1 MKHKI
6 LITGALHPHALKLLQ
21 SAPDAEVAYHPDVPY
36 EKVLELIPSANAII
50 TRSET
55 KIPRELIDKAPHLKV
70 IARASVGIGS
80 VDIDYATERGILVIN
95 TPGKNTNSAA
105 ELTWSLLLSIVRNV
119 IAAHRNM
126 EGLKWDR
133 HTFTG
138 TELLHKTIGIV
149 GLGNVG
155 HRVARFARA
164 FDMEVL
170 AYDPYISDDVF
181 EAHHAKKVDL
191 MTLVKQSDVI
201 TVHVPKNKETTG
213 MIGAEHVAQMKE
225 GVILLNLARG
235 GIIDE
240 KAMLAGLK
248 DGKIRGAGI
257 DTWNEEP
264 PKDNP
269 FREFPHVVMTPHI
282 GASTLE
288 AQYRIGES
296 VAEQTLRALR
306 DEVVDFPVNMPR
318 LKVLTNPRVKAYIV
332 LAEKLGTFANQS
344 LDFNPRTVK
353 VLFQGELSREDGAMI
368 RRAFL
373 RGYLKNTANEAITF
387 VNAEQKAKDR
397 GIHVTDED
405 DPGFSEYPS
414 AIKFIVSDGKETFSI
429 AGVAFSENNIRI
441 CQVDEFKFEVIPE
454 GHMLSMVN
462 RDQPGVIGRVGTLL
476 GSNSV
481 NISQFELSR
490 NMPGGKAMSLI
501 RVDSPVPKPVIDQL
515 RAISNMVSVRL
526 IEV

>member
-1 MKHKI
+1 MKYKI

-21 SAPDAEVAYHPDVPY
+21 SAPDADIAYQPDVPY
-36 EKVLELIPSANAII
+36 DKVLELIAPCHALI

-55 KIPRELIDKAPHLKV
+55 RVPRELIDRAPHLKV

-80 VDIDYATERGILVIN
+80 IDIDYATERGILVIN
-95 TPGKNTNSAA
+95 TPGMNSDSAA
-105 ELTWSLLLSIVRNV
+105 ELTWAHLLNIVRNV
-119 IAAHRNM
+119 IPAHREM
-126 EGLKWDR
+126 EALGWDR
-133 HTFTG
+133 HRFTG
-138 TELLHKTIGIV
+138 SELLHKTIGIV

-164 FDMEVL
+164 FGMEVL

-181 EAHHAKKVDL
+181 ETHHARKVDL
-191 MTLVKQSDVI
+191 ATLVRESDII
-201 TVHVPKNKETTG
+201 TVHVPKNKETAG
-213 MIGAEHVAQMKE
+213 MIGGEHIARMKE
-225 GVILLNLARG
+225 GVILMNVARG

-240 KAMLAGLK
+240 KALLAGLK
-248 DGKIRGAGI
+248 DGKVRGAGI
-257 DTWNEEP
+257 DTWEVEP
-264 PKDNP
+264 PRDNP

-282 GASTLE
+282 GASTGE
-288 AQYRIGES
+288 AQFRIGDS

-332 LAEKLGTFANQS
+332 LAEKLGTFAMQH
-344 LDFNPRTVK
+344 LDFNPRTVR

-373 RGYLKNTANEAITF
+373 KGYLKYTSDDVITF
-387 VNAEQKAKDR
+387 VNAEQRAADR
-397 GIHVTDED
+397 HIHVSDED

-414 AIKFIVSDGKETFSI
+414 AIKFIVSDGKESFSI
-429 AGVAFSENNIRI
+429 AGVAFGENNIRI

-454 GHMLSMVN
+454 GHMLSMIN

-476 GSNSV
+476 GQNGV

-501 RVDSPVPKPVIDQL
+501 RVDSPVPKPVLDQL
-515 RAISNMVSVRL
+515 RAISNMVSVRQ
-526 IEV
+526 IDV

>member
-1 MKHKI
+1 MKYKI
-6 LITGALHPHALKLLQ
+6 LVTGALHPHALQILQ
-21 SAPDAEVAYHPDVPY
+21 SAPDADVAYHPDIAH
-36 EKVLELIPSANAII
+36 ERVLELIPPIHALV

-55 KIPRELIDKAPHLKV
+55 KVPRELIDRAPHLKV

-80 VDIDYATERGILVIN
+80 IDIDYATERGILVMN
-95 TPGKNTNSAA
+95 TPGMNTNSAA
-105 ELTWSLLLSIVRNV
+105 ELAWALLLSVVRNV
-119 IAAHRNM
+119 LAAHRTM
-126 EGLKWDR
+126 EAQGWDR
-133 HTFTG
+133 HRFTG
-138 TELLHKTIGIV
+138 TELLHKTLGIV

-181 EAHHAKKVDL
+181 EANHAKKVDL
-191 MTLVKQSDVI
+191 AALVRQSDIV
-201 TVHVPKNKETTG
+201 TVHVPKNKETAG
-213 MIGAEHVAQMKE
+213 MIGADQIALMKE
-225 GVILLNLARG
+225 GVIVLNLSRG
-235 GIIDE
+235 GIVDE
-240 KAMLAGLK
+240 QALLAGLR
-248 DGKIRGAGI
+248 DGKVRGAGI
-257 DTWNEEP
+257 DTWSEEP
-264 PKDNP
+264 PRDNP
-269 FREFPHVVMTPHI
+269 FRAFPHVVMTPHI
-282 GASTLE
+282 GASTEE
-288 AQYRIGES
+288 AQFRIGAS

-332 LAEKLGTFANQS
+332 LAEKLGSFAMQH
-344 LDFNPRTVK
+344 LDFNPRTVR
-353 VLFQGELSREDGAMI
+353 VLFQGELTREDGAMI

-373 RGYLKNTANEAITF
+373 KGYLKNTSNDIVTF
-387 VNAEQKAKDR
+387 VNAEQRAADR
-397 GIHVTDED
+397 HIQVSDED

-414 AIKFIVSDGKETFSI
+414 AIKFAVSDGKDSFSI

-454 GHMLSMVN
+454 GAMLAMVN

-476 GSNSV
+476 GTAGV

-501 RVDSPVPKPVIDQL
+501 RVDSPVPKPVLDQL

>member
-6 LITGALHPHALKLLQ
+6 LITGALHPHALQLLQ
-21 SAPDAEVAYHPDVPY
+21 SAPDAEVAYHPDISY
-36 EKVLELIPSANAII
+36 GKLLELIPPFHALV

-55 KIPRELIDKAPHLKV
+55 KVPRELIDRAPHLKV

-80 VDIDYATERGILVIN
+80 IDIDYATERGILVIN

-105 ELTWSLLLSIVRNV
+105 ELTWALLLNAVRNV
-119 IAAHRNM
+119 IAAHGTM
-126 EGLKWDR
+126 QAQGWDR
-133 HTFTG
+133 HRFTG

-170 AYDPYISDDVF
+170 AYDPYIADDVF
-181 EAHHAKKVDL
+181 EANHVKKVDL
-191 MTLVKQSDVI
+191 ATLVRQSDIV

-213 MIGAEHVAQMKE
+213 MIGAEQIALMKE
-225 GVILLNLARG
+225 GVIVMNLARG
-235 GIIDE
+235 GIVDE
-240 KAMLAGLK
+240 KALLAALK
-248 DGKIRGAGI
+248 DGKVRGAGI
-257 DTWNEEP
+257 DTWSEEP
-264 PKDNP
+264 PPDNP

-282 GASTLE
+282 GASTEE
-288 AQYRIGES
+288 AQFRIGES

-318 LKVLTNPRVKAYIV
+318 LKVLTNPRVKAYVV
-332 LAEKLGTFANQS
+332 LAEKLGAFAMQH
-344 LDFNPRTVK
+344 LDFNPRTVR
-353 VLFQGELSREDGAMI
+353 VLFQGELTREDGAMI

-373 RGYLKNTANEAITF
+373 KGYLKNTSNDVVTF
-387 VNAEQKAKDR
+387 VNAEQRAADR
-397 GIHVTDED
+397 HIQVSDAD

-414 AIKFIVSDGKETFSI
+414 AIKFAVSDGKDTFSI
-429 AGVAFSENNIRI
+429 AGVAFGENNIRI
-441 CQVDEFKFEVIPE
+441 CQVDEFKFEVIPA
-454 GHMLSMVN
+454 GHMLAMVN

-476 GSNSV
+476 GTAGV

-501 RVDSPVPKPVIDQL
+501 RVDSPVPKPVLDQL